1 MDMEEIVMEVRGLR
15 KVYDGFELKDI
26 SFTLPKGYI
35 MGYVGQN
42 GAGKTTTIHSILGLL
57 KREGSICI
65 DGCSFEE
72 DEVIYKEKI
81 GFVRDECYFPSNFI
95 MKDIVRIMK
104 QFYVT
109 FDETIFYEYIRRWKL
124 PEKKKIDS
132 FSKGMKIK
140 LMLSTVLARDTKV
153 LILDEATAGLDPI
166 SRDEVLEILQDY
178 IKDGD
183 RSVFFSTHLME
194 DLEKIADYIFFIHNG
209 QQVFFD
215 TKDALIMDYV
225 LVKGGFEDAG
235 HESLKKAVHIQKS
248 KVSFEALIK
257 KSDLDQT
264 KHSFLVEKVSVD
276 DVVTHYMKKL
286 NEDPMYC

>member
-1 MDMEEIVMEVRGLR
+1 MTKYYSSNAINR
-15 KVYDGFELKDI
+15 KNATYNVIFGER
-26 SFTLPKGYI
+26 S
-35 MGYVGQN
+35 N
-42 GAGKTTTIHSILGLL
+42 GKTYALL
-57 KREGSICI
+57 K
-65 DGCSFEE
+65 
-72 DEVIYKEKI
+72 
-81 GFVRDECYFPSNFI
+81 
-95 MKDIVRIMK
+95 
-104 QFYVT
+104 Q
-109 FDETIFYEYIRRWKL
+109 
-124 PEKKKIDS
+124 
-132 FSKGMKIK
+132 
-140 LMLSTVLARDTKV
+140 A
-153 LILDEATAGLDPI
+153 
-166 SRDEVLEILQDY
+166 LQDY